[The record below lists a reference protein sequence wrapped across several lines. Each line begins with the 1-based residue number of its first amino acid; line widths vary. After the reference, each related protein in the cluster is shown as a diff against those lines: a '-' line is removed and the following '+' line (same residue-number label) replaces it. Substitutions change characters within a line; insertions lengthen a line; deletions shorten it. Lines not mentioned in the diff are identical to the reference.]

1 MDFMEHFRLAAEKF
15 YKQGYRAKDIE
26 KLKADTFMSDDDA
39 NDMYGILLELE
50 GKVCEDDD

>member
-26 KLKADTFMSDDDA
+26 KLKEDTFMSDDDA
-39 NDMYGILLELE
+39 NDMYEILLELE
-50 GKVCEDDD
+50 GKVSEDDE